1 MQKIKRY
8 TILVAILMETLMNI
22 NIFCLFHMMDVSMKC
37 YLKLKNLD
45 EKIKKYQSKCLYYI
59 KYNTDILE

>member
-1 MQKIKRY
+1 MQI
-8 TILVAILMETLMNI
+8 ETLMKI
-22 NIFCLFHMMDVSMKC
+22 NIFCLFHIMDVSMKC